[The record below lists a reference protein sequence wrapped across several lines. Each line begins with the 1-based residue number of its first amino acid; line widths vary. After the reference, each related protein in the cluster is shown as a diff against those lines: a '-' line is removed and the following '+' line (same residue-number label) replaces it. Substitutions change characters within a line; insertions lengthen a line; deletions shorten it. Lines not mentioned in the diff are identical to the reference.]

1 MMMMMTMAMTMTMTM
16 MMMMMMILIMLWNVV
31 QLMKVT
37 RVTQRGKVD
46 RVDCWITQ
54 S

>member
-1 MMMMMTMAMTMTMTM
+1 MMMMMVMVM
-16 MMMMMMILIMLWNVV
+16 MMMMMMMMVVMMMIMLWNVV

-46 RVDCWITQ
+46 RVDFLMKQ